1 MLFGVSEDRNTPAF
15 DAEPHRKF
23 EVLGIPAVMEEN
35 EIELSL
41 RSELMEICLEEWN
54 FSLRRE
60 SVDSE
65 HIPAL
70 SLQPIGV
77 PSRSTTQVN
86 G

>member
-1 MLFGVSEDRNTPAF
+1 MQFGVSEDGNTPAF
-15 DAEPHRKF
+15 DAESQSKL

-41 RSELMEICLEEWN
+41 RSELMEICLEKGN

-65 HIPAL
+65 HIPAP
-70 SLQPIGV
+70 SL
-77 PSRSTTQVN
+77 
-86 G
+86 

>member
-1 MLFGVSEDRNTPAF
+1 
-15 DAEPHRKF
+15 
-23 EVLGIPAVMEEN
+23 MEEN

-54 FSLRRE
+54 FSLKRE

-77 PSRSTTQVN
+77 PSRSTTQVDS
-86 G
+86 